1 MSLYIMNNMQML
13 YFDRIDAS
21 KGIDFNKASASW
33 ECNIWHYWYF
43 LNKGFSLQR
52 SVCTRYLDLLIIISI
67 NLNVILKIKNTNYYC
82 IISGISN
89 SEVINLA
96 QNIKSTE
103 KNGT

>member
-1 MSLYIMNNMQML
+1 MTL
-13 YFDRIDAS
+13 R
-21 KGIDFNKASASW
+21 
-33 ECNIWHYWYF
+33 YF
-43 LNKGFSLQR
+43 LNKGFSFQQ